1 MTIKLCVLLWAS
13 AGCEAALVDY
23 EDTVL
28 ALIPQY
34 GGQVVSRVRRLDR
47 AEGPLEVQTI
57 IFPDDDSVSFYM
69 NDPLRQ
75 SLANV
80 HRRAIART
88 EVIPVEIVV

>member
-1 MTIKLCVLLWAS
+1 MTIKLCVLLWAT
-13 AGCEAALVDY
+13 AGCEAALVEY

-28 ALIPQY
+28 ALIPQH

-47 AEGPLEVQTI
+47 AEGPFEVQI
-57 IFPDDDSVSFYM
+57 ISFPDDDSVSSYM
-69 NDPLRQ
+69 NDPVRQ
-75 SLANV
+75 SLADV